1 MIDLG
6 PEEYLWRNHW
16 VFIRKEELKVE
27 HATLE
32 RSFTGTSNFDIEM
45 SAVGL

>member
-1 MIDLG
+1 MIDFG
-6 PEEYLWRNHW
+6 PEEYLRRNHW
-16 VFIRKEELKVE
+16 VFVREEELKVE

-32 RSFTGTSNFDIEM
+32 RSFTGTGNFDIEM

>member
-6 PEEYLWRNHW
+6 PEEHLWRNHW
-16 VFIRKEELKVE
+16 VFVREEELKVE